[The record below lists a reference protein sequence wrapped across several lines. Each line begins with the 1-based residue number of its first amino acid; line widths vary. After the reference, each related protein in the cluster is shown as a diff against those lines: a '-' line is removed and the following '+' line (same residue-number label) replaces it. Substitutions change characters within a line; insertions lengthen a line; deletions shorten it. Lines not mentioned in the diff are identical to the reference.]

1 MQRGEQAPGRHRSR
15 NGDPGKGAAAKIR
28 FRGRE
33 AQQAESRGRRR
44 AILEATLRL
53 IVRDGMR
60 GVRHRAIA
68 QEAGVPL
75 AATTYYFKDL
85 SDLIAD
91 AFNLYAE
98 DTLRDSQELERS
110 SLAALERH
118 STQALRTPRV
128 REELAR
134 TLTRHL
140 TAHIRAQVRQRE
152 SRILE
157 HAFRNE
163 ALRNA
168 RLAAISQIPQARTL
182 AVIAAFLARCG
193 SSDPEA
199 DAQILFGFILSLEYQ
214 VLLGDGDEKLVERTV
229 GRLARHVFG
238 VSEP

>member
-1 MQRGEQAPGRHRSR
+1 VREREQAPARSR
-15 NGDPGKGAAAKIR
+15 ARESEPHVGAAAKIR
-28 FRGRE
+28 YRGRT
-33 AQQAESRGRRR
+33 ARQTESRERQR

-91 AFNLYAE
+91 AFNLYVE
-98 DTLRDSQELERS
+98 DTLRDSEDLERS

-118 STQALRTPRV
+118 TGEALRTQEV

-140 TAHIRAQVRQRE
+140 TAHIRAQVRRRGD
-152 SRILE
+152 RILE

-182 AVIAAFLARCG
+182 TTIAAFLSRCG
-193 SSDPEA
+193 SSDPDA

-214 VLLGDGDEKLVERTV
+214 VLLGAVDETLIERSV
-229 GRLARHVFG
+229 GRLARHVLG
-238 VSEP
+238 VADS